1 MRKGAAVQDF
11 RKLKTWEKSHR
22 LAMLVYQATRL
33 FPKEEKFG
41 LVSQMR
47 QSAASIPT
55 NIAEGCG
62 RGGGA
67 EMARFLQIAI
77 GSAHELDYQL
87 LLSKD
92 LGYLSPEDYQDFFS
106 TITDLKRMLA
116 GLLTKVRP
124 ISSKVGNR

>member
-1 MRKGAAVQDF
+1 MQDF

-22 LAMLVYQATRL
+22 LALRVYQITRL

-67 EMARFLQIAI
+67 DMARFLQISI
-77 GSAHELDYQL
+77 GSAHELDYQV

-106 TITDLKRMLA
+106 TLTDLKRMLA
-116 GLLTKVRP
+116 GLLTKVRSASP
-124 ISSKVGNR
+124 KGGIR